1 MDENRLNALR
11 EELNKNH
18 RWPSEFMFKFIV
30 PSHEEK
36 VTAIKALFGES
47 AHYTMKWSSNV
58 KFTSITVRA
67 MMLHVDEIF
76 EKYTEASKIEGII
89 SL

>member
-1 MDENRLNALR
+1 MRWNNEFKH
-11 EELNKNH
+11 ELTG
-18 RWPSEFMFKFIV
+18 PT
-30 PSHEEK
+30 HEEK

-47 AHYTMKWSSNV
+47 AHYTMKWSSNG